1 MIRESRDLDKIS
13 SEYSSALKVLN
24 PRLVNRLYKTY
35 KEKLNIAKNP
45 DRYHH
50 RHEDVFDY
58 YNDNDYDNKDVYP
71 RRNEEEEEE
80 EKDRRESKQYNHN
93 RMTTNQQQGR
103 AWVSK
108 SGASPVIKQQQQQRS
123 NSSDAWAHSGRM
135 SRDISS
141 FNDPTDVM
149 NNDVAIAVTKHNS
162 SYGNNK
168 DQQQDEV
175 QRQRR
180 NYDNDDDDD
189 SGKDDVV
196 KTRNTYPA
204 ALEFNIIDED
214 NNNPDKVHPV
224 VKIQRHTSVRTIAV
238 HKDRPDDQGKS
249 DMNQPELTSSASID
263 LPLSNKHTTL
273 SNRSSTIAGLN
284 MQSLQAST
292 VMSSTAISTDSLG
305 AAIAPLTIDIDVRR
319 QGKGIHGSSTTTP
332 AYGTTHNQAQ
342 PLSISLK
349 QQHQQQQ
356 QQQHQSI
363 IGRTDP
369 SRSNVDNHLE
379 SSTEDFSV
387 PKMTSKDLYGSAHRT
402 DDVPRRDNISYDE
415 SMMMASPN
423 HLSRSMLISGL
434 EGNMQG
440 VHQPLSHQSAT
451 SSSDHMKI
459 DDDDDGSI
467 QQIVIKKED
476 IVVRK
481 SDMVFLEDYDDEDDE
496 YDEYDPYQLD
506 STRSKSKNFNNF
518 SYIDHDSTEIDTSTS
533 FRIELPSENVGDKSG
548 GKQSIHSSSLYIDLN
563 INSNA
568 RRDNRRDVADIRDE
582 APRIN
587 KFKQIN
593 SSSNS
598 SSRSQFTSN
607 MLSPYREH
615 NNNNNNNY
623 SNYSI
628 DDLEEKGLPNNYNDN
643 NNDNS
648 DSLLFSPMSDN
659 NMKVGSRNNT
669 FRLKDD
675 NSTFGDYDDDEVLFG
690 TTRLSGGKQD
700 YNSSSQMMI
709 MEEELGNTFQLISPP
724 TTSDLGTSGP
734 FERDSLGLTIATN
747 PSSSSTDSNLQS
759 VRPNH
764 RGRSSF
770 SPVAELSMEHTRTTC
785 TEDDESIPP
794 PTYDSVI
801 SMKGS
806 RSKQQQTTSS
816 DRMGG
821 VEESNLFIDLSDTA
835 ESMPVAIAA
844 DALVWCSGKASLEA
858 IELATAIEVFVS
870 TIKLEPVIVELIPE
884 VSLFFFSV

>member
-45 DRYHH
+45 GRYHH

-58 YNDNDYDNKDVYP
+58 YNDYDNKDAYP

-80 EKDRRESKQYNHN
+80 KYRRESKQYNHN
-93 RMTTNQQQGR
+93 HRMTNNQQQGR
-103 AWVSK
+103 AWVSQ
-108 SGASPVIKQQQQQRS
+108 SGAPPVIKQKQQQQRS
-123 NSSDAWAHSGRM
+123 NSSDAWANSGSS
-135 SRDISS
+135 SRGISS

-149 NNDVAIAVTKHNS
+149 NNDVAVAVTKHNS

-168 DQQQDEV
+168 DQKQDEV
-175 QRQRR
+175 QRQRSD
-180 NYDNDDDDD
+180 YDNNDDD
-189 SGKDDVV
+189 SGEDDTV

-204 ALEFNIIDED
+204 ALESKIIDED
-214 NNNPDKVHPV
+214 YKVQQV
-224 VKIQRHTSVRTIAV
+224 VKLQRHTSVRTIAV
-238 HKDRPDDQGKS
+238 HKDRLDDQGKL

-263 LPLSNKHTTL
+263 LPLSNKHTAL

-284 MQSLQAST
+284 MHSLQAST
-292 VMSSTAISTDSLG
+292 VMSSTAISTDSLA

-319 QGKGIHGSSTTTP
+319 QVKGIHVSSTTTP
-332 AYGTTHNQAQ
+332 ASETIHNQVQ
-342 PLSISLK
+342 PFSISLK
-349 QQHQQQQ
+349 QQQQQQQPQ

-369 SRSNVDNHLE
+369 SRSNIDNHLE
-379 SSTEDFSV
+379 SSTEDFPVTV
-387 PKMTSKDLYGSAHRT
+387 PKKTSKGLYDSAHRT
-402 DDVPRRDNISYDE
+402 DDVPRRDYSYDE

-451 SSSDHMKI
+451 SSSDHMKS
-459 DDDDDGSI
+459 DDDDGSI
-467 QQIVIKKED
+467 HQTVIKKED

-518 SYIDHDSTEIDTSTS
+518 SNIDHDSTEIDTSSS
-533 FRIELPSENVGDKSG
+533 FRIELPSENIVGDKSG
-548 GKQSIHSSSLYIDLN
+548 GKQSSIHSPSLYIDLN
-563 INSNA
+563 INSNT
-568 RRDNRRDVADIRDE
+568 RRDNRWDVNDIREE
-582 APRIN
+582 APKIN

-593 SSSNS
+593 SSSS

-615 NNNNNNNY
+615 NNNN
-623 SNYSI
+623 SI
-628 DDLEEKGLPNNYNDN
+628 DDLEEKG
-643 NNDNS
+643 

-669 FRLKDD
+669 FRLKD
-675 NSTFGDYDDDEVLFG
+675 NNTTYGDYDDDEVLFG
-690 TTRLSGGKQD
+690 TTRVSGGKQD

-709 MEEELGNTFQLISPP
+709 MEEELGNTFQLISSPMA
-724 TTSDLGTSGP
+724 SDLLGTSGP

-759 VRPNH
+759 VRPYN

-794 PTYDSVI
+794 PTYDSLI

-806 RSKQQQTTSS
+806 RSKQQQQQASS
-816 DRMGG
+816 DRMGGG

-835 ESMPVAIAA
+835 ESMPAIAA

-884 VSLFFFSV
+884 VSLSFSVQ